1 MRGSPDA
8 HEPNVAAEGRNGRT
22 SKTCEHLVGFDVDML
37 GGQGAVED
45 GEKVHVAVEKCVLGT
60 PVAAAKVGVFE
71 CVRDGHATR
80 AGNLSSEAAV
90 DPPPENPVGAM
101 WCVPDAE

>member
-1 MRGSPDA
+1 LRGSLDA

-22 SKTCEHLVGFDVDML
+22 TNTCEHLVGFDIDLL

-45 GEKVHVAVEKCVLGT
+45 GEEVHVAVEKCVLGA
-60 PVAAAKVGVFE
+60 PVAAAKVRIFE
-71 CVRDGHATR
+71 SVRDGNAAR
-80 AGNLSSEAAV
+80 ARNLSGEAAV
-90 DPPPENPVGAM
+90 DPPLENPLGAV